1 MTTVPRRAWRLAAFG
16 LAATIATVSTVLGCE
31 SGADAAIS
39 VHSPPARQAPEMR
52 NIRHARQLAG
62 IGRAR
67 DARRPPA
74 PGKARLAP
82 GPARPWTLAVPS
94 IRLATGLVTLGG
106 PEGPPGLGGVSLPV
120 PPLAKAAIEAG
131 WYQFTAVPGA
141 AGNAVIVGHVDTYIG
156 PAVFYN
162 LYRLHPGDPVYVN
175 EGGARQRFD
184 VTWVSELPKPSFPVN
199 RVFGS
204 TQRHTLWLITC
215 GGSFDYKTGHYLD
228 NIVVSATWVPP
239 SRKHSGPRGK
249 SGAKRSEDHQETVR

>member
-1 MTTVPRRAWRLAAFG
+1 MTTVPRRTWRLTAYG
-16 LAATIATVSTVLGCE
+16 LAAIIATVSTVLGCE
-31 SGADAAIS
+31 SRADAAIRA
-39 VHSPPARQAPEMR
+39 HSPQSRQATDTR
-52 NIRHARQLAG
+52 DIQHARQLAG

-67 DARRPPA
+67 DAKRPPA
-74 PGKARLAP
+74 ARKVKRAP

-94 IRLATGLVTLGG
+94 IGLATGLVTLGG
-106 PEGPPGLGGVSLPV
+106 PKGPPGLDSVSLPV

-131 WYQFTAVPGA
+131 WYQFTAVPGV
-141 AGNAVIVGHVDTYIG
+141 AGNAVIVGHVDTYVG

-162 LYRLHPGDPVYVN
+162 LYRLRPGDPVYVTA
-175 EGGARQRFD
+175 GGARQRFD

-204 TQRHTLWLITC
+204 TERHTLWLITC

-239 SRKHSGPRGK
+239 SRKHPGTRGET
-249 SGAKRSEDHQETVR
+249 GAKRSEDHQETVR